1 MDNTW
6 NISGQRCT
14 WNPSQQNNWCHWAG
28 FLRPKEN
35 VRTLNKLFKDC
46 LLRVQSASDHEGE
59 NTENKI
65 TAKDFRGDDFY
76 D

>member
-1 MDNTW
+1 M
-6 NISGQRCT
+6 
-14 WNPSQQNNWCHWAG
+14 
-28 FLRPKEN
+28 
-35 VRTLNKLFKDC
+35 RTLNKLFKDC

-65 TAKDFRGDDFY
+65 TAKDFRGNDFY